1 MHVKTIVKEDFVNY
15 KKPSMLIGAVSCN
28 WKCCSDVGKSF
39 ELCQNSIWYSS
50 PTAYIN
56 DEMLCKDYLG
66 NPLTS
71 AIVFGGLEPL
81 DQFDEIVEFIELL
94 REVFK
99 CEDDVVIY
107 TGYNKDEISDQIDS
121 LRKYKN
127 IIVKFGRYVPN
138 QPAHYDEVLGV
149 YLASDNQY
157 AEQL

>member
-1 MHVKTIVKEDFVNY
+1 M
-15 KKPSMLIGAVSCN
+15 
-28 WKCCSDVGKSF
+28 
-39 ELCQNSIWYSS
+39 
-50 PTAYIN
+50 
-56 DEMLCKDYLG
+56 
-66 NPLTS
+66 
-71 AIVFGGLEPL
+71 FGGLEPL